1 MLADKHANKRG
12 HTRPDFMASDS
23 PQAHAPPAE
32 AFGHSGGAAEGAADK
47 ALEQEASG
55 SPADVTDRALLA
67 GTEQPEAKVTQ
78 AKH

>member
-23 PQAHAPPAE
+23 AQAHAPPAE
-32 AFGHSGGAAEGAADK
+32 AFGHSGATGEGAADK

-55 SPADVTDRALLA
+55 SPADVTDKAPSA
-67 GTEQPEAKVTQ
+67 GTEPNSQRPS
-78 AKH
+78 